1 MAGNG
6 LTDDLVQDL
15 LDDDPLHGDQDVL
28 HQLRVGSCRLKT
40 FYPPILVFVLR
51 HEFLFYK
58 FAKKDKS
65 YNTLALIVY
74 LFKLMLLYAFTIG

>member
-15 LDDDPLHGDQDVL
+15 LDDDPLHGDQDVF
-28 HQLRVGSCRLKT
+28 HELRVRSCCLKT
-40 FYPPILVFVLR
+40 IYPPILVFVLR

-65 YNTLALIVY
+65 YNIL
-74 LFKLMLLYAFTIG
+74 

>member
-28 HQLRVGSCRLKT
+28 HELRVCSCCLKPV
-40 FYPPILVFVLR
+40 YPPILVFVLSR
-51 HEFLFYK
+51 EFLFYK
-58 FAKKDKS
+58 FARKDKS
-65 YNTLALIVY
+65 YNTLASIVY
-74 LFKLMLLYAFTIG
+74 PFKLMLLCTFTSG

>member
-65 YNTLALIVY
+65 YNTFCATLSFYEWV
-74 LFKLMLLYAFTIG
+74 KM